1 MSGGIR
7 TEKGDPT
14 DQALK
19 NIDHALAVARFH
31 TRDVDYVRGVVAAL
45 RIIAEERYEMLATA
59 RATIARLEK
68 QHYETLLAKAVKR

>member
-45 RIIAEERYEMLATA
+45 RDELATA